1 MTDRLVPSKKE
12 GQDLIESWE
21 GGGGGTPLFKPYR
34 YMPPQRVGFLGL
46 FGLKKYTLPILVW
59 NLKEL
64 RECMKVL
71 SFQFQIRKKERELCE
86 FEMDLIFF
94 VFALI

>member
-21 GGGGGTPLFKPYR
+21 GGGGTPLFKPYR

-59 NLKEL
+59 NQVYTTFIMADPARNLV
-64 RECMKVL
+64 RAV
-71 SFQFQIRKKERELCE
+71 
-86 FEMDLIFF
+86 
-94 VFALI
+94 

>member
-1 MTDRLVPSKKE
+1 MPSKKE

-21 GGGGGTPLFKPYR
+21 GGGGTPLFKPHR
-34 YMPPQRVGFLGL
+34 YMLPQRVGFLGL

-59 NLKEL
+59 NRVWSSKGL

-71 SFQFQIRKKERELCE
+71 SFQFQIRKKERDLCE
-86 FEMDLIFF
+86 FEMDLVFF